1 MFRLLF
7 SDIFWLLQY
16 GVILTL
22 YHIYYGMGDWLFLL
36 SPRGF
41 VGRVERPARV
51 VNGCVG
57 HLTYLPADLILV
69 KVVEN
74 RVATQNVCIFGD
86 GRKHLRTLQKQ

>member
-22 YHIYYGMGDWLFLL
+22 YPIYYGMGDWLFLL
-36 SPRGF
+36 SPRGS

-57 HLTYLPADLILV
+57 RLTYLPADLILV
-69 KVVEN
+69 KANSHFDVLGLGVK
-74 RVATQNVCIFGD
+74 RDYLC
-86 GRKHLRTLQKQ
+86 